1 MAQNKT
7 QFQLIFNFSL
17 HLHVLVASP
26 PSDDD
31 ERAECPSGTACEKRP
46 NPRHRSVFKHVTV
59 TGPVAER
66 PQGPGYDI
74 TDPPSEDDE
83 RVECPEGTSCRIRS
97 STLHRGKYKH
107 TVTYE
112 SDYELPEEAGD
123 DESKGTAVLN
133 GFRHC

>member
-1 MAQNKT
+1 MAN
-7 QFQLIFNFSL
+7 
-17 HLHVLVASP
+17 P

-31 ERAECPSGTACEKRP
+31 ERAECTGGTACEKRP

-66 PQGPGYDI
+66 TEGPAVDI
-74 TDPPSEDDE
+74 TDPPSDDDE

-97 STLHRGKYKH
+97 NILHRGKYKH

-112 SDYELPEEAGD
+112 SDDELPEEVDD
-123 DESKGTAVLN
+123 DEPKGTYETKRYGHKKFPEKISKLLKCLRFA
-133 GFRHC
+133 